1 MGLLSIFSAMPL
13 AWLAVAKEAKKEAD
27 LAHIYWLRMG
37 ASATSKLSFKIK
49 LMETLDI
56 RNLL

>member
-1 MGLLSIFSAMPL
+1 MPL
-13 AWLAVAKEAKKEAD
+13 AWLAVAKEAEKEAD

>member
-13 AWLAVAKEAKKEAD
+13 AWLAVAKEAEKEAD
-27 LAHIYWLRMG
+27 LAHIYELQMG
-37 ASATSKLSFKIK
+37 ASTTSKLSFEIK
-49 LMETLDI
+49 LRKTLDI